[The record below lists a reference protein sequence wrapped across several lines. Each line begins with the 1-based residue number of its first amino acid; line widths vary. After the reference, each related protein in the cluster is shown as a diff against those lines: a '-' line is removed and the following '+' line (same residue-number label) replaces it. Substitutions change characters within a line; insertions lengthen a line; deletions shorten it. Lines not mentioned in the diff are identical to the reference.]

1 MNLGLNLSFAVKR
14 WLKPEFLASMCRN
27 DFHVD
32 NVQFTWDLIDPWWPK
47 DKRKQMARRYQTAFL
62 DVGISIDSAFGGVA
76 SYSYPQLLSPYPD
89 IATTDISFL
98 SFPLYQNEL
107 Q

>member
-1 MNLGLNLSFAVKR
+1 MNLGPNLSFAVKR

-62 DVGISIDSAFGGVA
+62 DVGISIDCSRTKLISISGSKLV
-76 SYSYPQLLSPYPD
+76 LL
-89 IATTDISFL
+89 I
-98 SFPLYQNEL
+98 
-107 Q
+107 